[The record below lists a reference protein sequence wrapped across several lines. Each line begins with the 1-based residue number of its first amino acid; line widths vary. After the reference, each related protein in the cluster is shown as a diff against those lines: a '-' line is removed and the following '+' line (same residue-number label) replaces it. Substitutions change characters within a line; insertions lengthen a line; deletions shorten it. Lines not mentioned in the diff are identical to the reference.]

1 MKGEPY
7 RTKISRDDLPPT
19 RFREPKPPSRKGA
32 SGADPRFV
40 VESIRYVVLC
50 QPSWELRG
58 VESGFWSWRFA
69 IRWGMGLFQNDHRF
83 PANRFFSFRL
93 YFFFDVLG
101 KTWRHVF

>member
-1 MKGEPY
+1 MWSYVNFWPGL
-7 RTKISRDDLPPT
+7 KIGLNIARQPT
-19 RFREPKPPSRKGA
+19 VRKA
-32 SGADPRFV
+32 QTS
-40 VESIRYVVLC
+40 C
-50 QPSWELRG
+50 ELRG
-58 VESGFWSWRFA
+58 VESGFWSWRLA